1 MSAEPFARLQTVLDR
16 RIEVL
21 ELIVEAQAVGAPR
34 KLRRSFPLFVVHDG
48 RVFAARARR
57 CALWWCRKPILRRV
71 AITGPLPIC
80 CSERCAKWAY
90 NFSPRKRATRAAWAK
105 AKRDQ
110 RRAAGQCLGCGNSN
124 PGAYCLTCRPRR
136 GGARG

>member
-1 MSAEPFARLQTVLDR
+1 VAEPFARLQSVAAR
-16 RIEVL
+16 RL
-21 ELIVEAQAVGAPR
+21 ELVEVIVEAQRLGSPPR
-34 KLRRSFPLFVVHDG
+34 VRRSYPFFVVHDG
-48 RVFAARARR
+48 RVLAARARR

-71 AITGPLPIC
+71 AKTGPLPTC

-90 NFSPRKRATRAAWAK
+90 NFNPRKRETRAAWAK

-110 RRAAGQCLGCGNSN
+110 RRAAGQCLGCGRSN
-124 PGAYCLTCRPRR
+124 RGAYCLTCRPRR